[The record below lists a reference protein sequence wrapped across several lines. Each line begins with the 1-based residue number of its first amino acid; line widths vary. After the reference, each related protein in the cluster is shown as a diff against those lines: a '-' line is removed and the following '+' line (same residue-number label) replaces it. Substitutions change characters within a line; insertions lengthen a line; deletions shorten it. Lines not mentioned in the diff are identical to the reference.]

1 MHRLPKFAL
10 LAWVG
15 CAPVWA
21 QSGSALEQSAN
32 SAGQSKQSIQSSQ
45 PAPDSGKSP
54 TEPTPPPVPGDST
67 KLEAIQIEKAIYPL
81 EAQAKQLQGAV
92 WVKIAVSESGDVEG
106 VEVVSGDPTLAEAA
120 VHAARKWKF
129 KPFIKNGKPI
139 KASAKVS
146 FDFAFEG
153 NIHVEKEP
161 PAEANTVTGTASV
174 AGEVPKRV
182 RVSSGVI
189 SGLRVYKVQP
199 VDPPDARQARIQG
212 VVVLKATISKEGRIA
227 DLQLISGPKELAGA
241 AIGAV
246 QQWRYRPYLLMSNPV
261 EVETQ
266 IQVNFQLR

>member
-1 MHRLPKFAL
+1 M
-10 LAWVG
+10 
-15 CAPVWA
+15 
-21 QSGSALEQSAN
+21 
-32 SAGQSKQSIQSSQ
+32 
-45 PAPDSGKSP
+45 
-54 TEPTPPPVPGDST
+54 
-67 KLEAIQIEKAIYPL
+67 EKAIYPL
-81 EAQAKQLQGAV
+81 EAQAKQLQGEV

-139 KASAKVS
+139 KASAKVP

-174 AGEVPKRV
+174 AGEAPKRV

-189 SGLRVYKVQP
+189 SGLLVYKVQP
-199 VDPPDARQARIQG
+199 VYPPDARQARIQG
-212 VVVLKATISKEGRIA
+212 VVLLKATISKEGRIA

-241 AIGAV
+241 AMGAV